1 MLGPSSKGESIAMAS
16 TSFNMTDASVDE
28 VKEYLL
34 QRGIC
39 EEVAASFATNQV
51 TGLAFLRLTESDIK
65 ELVPNI
71 GIRTSIRAILRDHT
85 EVSISDCMT
94 ASSSLTLTSESNISV
109 EKVRS
114 S

>member
-1 MLGPSSKGESIAMAS
+1 MLGPSSKGESIAMVS

-39 EEVAASFATNQV
+39 QEVAASFATNQV

-65 ELVPNI
+65 ELVPSI
-71 GIRTSIRAILRDHT
+71 GIRTGDYFFTQSH
-85 EVSISDCMT
+85 EGWV
-94 ASSSLTLTSESNISV
+94 
-109 EKVRS
+109 
-114 S
+114 